1 MNFGV
6 RRFVS
11 RLSGSRLSNSSRD
24 AKRSRAWLTTASLIV
39 AAGSIGSVATAQ
51 AISSQRV
58 ASSMRQ
64 STALSIQIGETLKL
78 ALQHEDDLVASAQ
91 SFVLDAPNAQQ
102 PEFMRWSHNVGAL
115 ARYPELFG
123 IGVIQLVPRSEL
135 SSFGARFP
143 IPSMTQSGSS
153 LSIVPP
159 GTRPYYCLARDLLM
173 RYSTLHLP
181 RGLDVCR
188 AIPGVILQNTQFSGR
203 TDIAPVKFLGLD
215 LLSVSVP
222 LYRGGIVPATISQRK
237 REFIGYIGV
246 LLDPS
251 VVISAA
257 LIGHPGIEVAI
268 RYDGATGNVQFQGGS
283 APSNGLVRLVSLRDG
298 WTVVTR
304 TRAPSG
310 NLLNDGVSLAALL
323 GGLLISV
330 LVGGILYL
338 LGAGR
343 SRAIHA
349 FQERTK
355 ELQFLAYHDSL
366 TGLPNRAQFLD
377 RLRIELARHERGESI
392 LAVLFLDL
400 DEFKVVN
407 DSLGHSVG
415 DDVLTEIGRR
425 FQLTVRRDEIV
436 ARFSGDEFAFILSNI
451 KGEADA
457 IDAANRV
464 LKVLEPKI
472 VTSETE
478 LTISAS
484 VGIVIPGPRASPTT
498 ILRDADAAM
507 YQAKEEG
514 RNRYA
519 LFDQRFRDRSVA
531 RLSMEGDLRRA
542 LDRHE
547 FELYYQPKVI
557 PSSGRPFGAEALIRW
572 HHPDRGL
579 VAPLDFIPIAE
590 SSKLIRPIG
599 KWVIEQAVEQ
609 LAKWDAAANGPR
621 LEVLSINLS
630 SIQLEDEATLG
641 IVRRALDRFSLDPG
655 RFCIEVTESAVV
667 ADHAQTRKTLE
678 EFKALGLRVS
688 IDDFGTG
695 YSSLAYLHSLPATTV
710 KIDRS
715 FVERLGGTEDSMAVV
730 RAIVEMS
737 HALGLRVVAEG
748 VSSVEAGKAVAELGC
763 DVAQGF
769 LWAKP
774 MPVQQFDEW
783 WNKAEAQTEPR
794 MGRSAYE
801 LSRPLTNS
809 ARSQ

>member
-1 MNFGV
+1 MKIEIGV
-6 RRFVS
+6 LVG
-11 RLSGSRLSNSSRD
+11 RLCGSRFSTASHN
-24 AKRSRAWLTTASLIV
+24 AKRSRAWLTTASLVV
-39 AAGSIGSVATAQ
+39 AAGSIGSIATGQ

-58 ASSMRQ
+58 ASSLRQ
-64 STALSIQIGETLKL
+64 STALSIQIAETLKL
-78 ALQHEDDLVASAQ
+78 ALQHEDDLVAAAQ
-91 SFVLDAPNAQQ
+91 SFELDAPNAPQ

-115 ARYPELFG
+115 ARYPELFA
-123 IGVIQLVPRSEL
+123 IGVIQVVPRAEL
-135 SSFGARFP
+135 SSFATHFP
-143 IPSMTQSGSS
+143 IPSMTQLGSS
-153 LSIVPP
+153 LSVVPP
-159 GTRPYYCLARDLLM
+159 GTRPYYCLARNLLL

-203 TDIAPVKFLGLD
+203 TDIAPVTFLGLN

-222 LYRGGIVPATISQRK
+222 LYRGGSVPATVSQRK
-237 REFIGYIGV
+237 RDFIGYIGV

-251 VVISAA
+251 VVISSA
-257 LIGHPGIEVAI
+257 LVGHPGIEVGI
-268 RYDGATGNVQFQGGS
+268 RYDGPTGDVQFQGGS
-283 APSNGLVRLVSLRDG
+283 APRNGQVRLVNLRDG

-304 TRAPSG
+304 MRAPSG

-323 GGLLISV
+323 GGLVISV
-330 LVGGILYL
+330 LIGGILYL

-377 RLRIELARHERGESI
+377 RLEIELARHERGESI

-425 FQLTVRRDEIV
+425 FRLTVRRDETV
-436 ARFSGDEFAFILSNI
+436 ARFSGDEFAFILSNV

-457 IDAANRV
+457 VDAANRV

-484 VGIVIPGPRASPTT
+484 VGIVIPGPGASPTT

-507 YQAKEEG
+507 YQAKEDG

-542 LDRHE
+542 IDRQE
-547 FELYYQPKVI
+547 FELYYQPMVI

-590 SSKLIRPIG
+590 SSRLIRPIG
-599 KWVIEQAVEQ
+599 RWVIEQAAEQ
-609 LAKWDAAANGPR
+609 LAKWDATANGPR

-641 IVRRALDRFSLDPG
+641 IVTRALDRFSLDPG
-655 RFCIEVTESAVV
+655 RLCIEVTESAVM
-667 ADHAQTRKTLE
+667 ADHAQTRTTLE
-678 EFKALGLRVS
+678 EFRSLGLCVS

-710 KIDRS
+710 KVDRS
-715 FVERLGGTEDSMAVV
+715 FVERLGGTADSMAVV

-748 VSSVEAGKAVAELGC
+748 VSSVEAGTAVVELGC

-769 LWAKP
+769 LWARP
-774 MPVQQFDEW
+774 MPVPQFDEW
-783 WNKAEAQTEPR
+783 WIEAETQTELR
-794 MGRSAYE
+794 MRRDAYE
-801 LSRPLTNS
+801 LSRSLTS
-809 ARSQ
+809 SSRSS

>member
-1 MNFGV
+1 
-6 RRFVS
+6 
-11 RLSGSRLSNSSRD
+11 
-24 AKRSRAWLTTASLIV
+24 
-39 AAGSIGSVATAQ
+39 
-51 AISSQRV
+51 
-58 ASSMRQ
+58 MRQ

-153 LSIVPP
+153 LSVVPP

-323 GGLLISV
+323 GGMLISV